1 MLLFLVL
8 VVFLTYCN
16 QYKNFDKNIYQKDYW
31 YFGIQIQYNL
41 KGGWKTE
48 VFWTKKPTTQEPD
61 VVSSPNFA
69 WWEAF

>member
-1 MLLFLVL
+1 M
-8 VVFLTYCN
+8 
-16 QYKNFDKNIYQKDYW
+16 KKHKSSQKHTLPKREKP
-31 YFGIQIQYNL
+31 IHICQICKK

>member
-1 MLLFLVL
+1 MSLLDGLESFSKCSLPSS
-8 VVFLTYCN
+8 
-16 QYKNFDKNIYQKDYW
+16 
-31 YFGIQIQYNL
+31 

>member
-1 MLLFLVL
+1 M
-8 VVFLTYCN
+8 
-16 QYKNFDKNIYQKDYW
+16 KNW
-31 YFGIQIQYNL
+31 LYFGIFKVVKKYFFFQT